1 MKRLF
6 ALKFAGRILPGPDG
20 KPLYFNNKPDAKEVR
35 NELIRNGC
43 EARVTRGPDHRRA
56 HGQA

>member
-6 ALKFAGRILPGPDG
+6 CLKHASRILPGADG
-20 KPLYFNNKPDAKEVR
+20 KPLYFDSKLEAKEVR

-43 EARVTRGPDHRRA
+43 DARVTLGPDHRRYRR
-56 HGQA
+56 G